1 MTRLLIRLVVNA
13 AALYVAAWALKGIH
27 FQGSL
32 WALLGVS
39 LVFGVVNALIRPVAL
54 VLSFPALLFTLG
66 LFTLV
71 VNAVMLWLTSSLSAT
86 LGLGFTVDGFWPA
99 LLGAVIV
106 SVVSAV
112 LSFVLPDGKR
122 RPD

>member
-1 MTRLLIRLVVNA
+1 MTRLVIRLVVNA
-13 AALYVAAWALKGIH
+13 AALYAAAWSLQGIH
-27 FQGSL
+27 FQGSF
-32 WALLGVS
+32 WSLLGVS

-54 VLSFPALLFTLG
+54 LLSFPALIVTLG

-71 VNAVMLWLTSSLSAT
+71 VNAVMLWLTSSLSGT

-99 LLGAVIV
+99 LVGAVIV

-122 RPD
+122 REE

>member
-1 MTRLLIRLVVNA
+1 MTRLLIRLVVNS
-13 AALYVAAWALKGIH
+13 AALYAAAWALQGIH
-27 FQGSL
+27 FQGSF
-32 WALLGVS
+32 WSLLGVA

-54 VLSFPALLFTLG
+54 LLSFPALIVTLG

-99 LLGAVIV
+99 LVGAVIV
-106 SVVSAV
+106 SIVSAV

-122 RPD
+122 QPE